1 MFVKNGKEYFSY
13 LALILACQFL
23 FYIKHSMWRCW
34 IQAGGQYNHGVVDSR
49 IEYNLRKDELATE
62 NCHKKW
68 KLPFYL
74 PPAHTAYS
82 LFMLNMVSSRWSGS

>member
-1 MFVKNGKEYFSY
+1 MEKNIFLTLRSFW
-13 LALILACQFL
+13 LVSFL
-23 FYIKHSMWRCW
+23 FYIKRSMWRCW

-49 IEYNLRKDELATE
+49 IENNLRIDELATE

-82 LFMLNMVSSRWSGS
+82 LFMLNMVSSRWNS